1 MKRSTAVQAIAGWLG
16 LVALAPAARAQ
27 FAVIDVAAINQLLQ
41 QVQTAVRQL
50 QTAENQ
56 LTQAQLEYQSL
67 TGSRGMQNLLSGT
80 NRNYLPTDTPSLQ
93 GTLTGTGGSYGPLA
107 ASVQASMSA
116 NAVLSAAQL
125 SALSASELSAVQT
138 QRQSVALLQG
148 VSQQALVNSSGRFDQ
163 MQQLITTIG
172 SATDP
177 KAILDLHA
185 RISAEQGMLQAEQT
199 KLQVL
204 YQTVLAQEAAEQ
216 QRSRE
221 QAINDAGSLRT
232 LPAMGL

>member
-1 MKRSTAVQAIAGWLG
+1 MKRSTAVQAITGWLG
-16 LVALAPAARAQ
+16 LVALAPAAHAQ

-56 LTQAQLEYQSL
+56 LTQAQQEYQSL

-80 NRNYLPTDTPSLQ
+80 NRNYLPTDTASLQ
-93 GTLTGTGGSYGPLA
+93 GTLTGTGGAYSSLA
-107 ASVQASMSA
+107 TSVQASMSA
-116 NAVLSAAQL
+116 NAVLSTAQL
-125 SALSASELSAVQT
+125 AALSASELNAVQT

-204 YQTVLAQEAAEQ
+204 YQTVLAQQAAEE

-221 QAINDAGSLRT
+221 QAIADAGSLRT